1 MLPSSFSDLL
11 VKLTTDILF
20 LGMATALIVGGLVR
34 FLQSYWPGHGYQLPS
49 NWLRLISLLL
59 PFVLALAAYG
69 GHVLTTSLLASWE
82 GVYQIIVTATMAA
95 TGKQLAYTG
104 YQAVKSLAP
113 KVDDPALVPA
123 KVQVPVSPPVSGE
136 DH

>member
-20 LGMATALIVGGLVR
+20 LGVATALIVGGLVR

-69 GHVLTTSLLASWE
+69 GQVLTTSLLASWD

-104 YQAVKSLAP
+104 YQAVKSLACRSLTP
-113 KVDDPALVPA
+113 T
-123 KVQVPVSPPVSGE
+123 S
-136 DH
+136 